1 MLILDWNKNSEE
13 ILRQGYYNTKRSVVA
28 EQTHLCQYWQEQ
40 GVSKE
45 EAYETWCLLGSPQVI
60 ACFSKGELR
69 EQFNYFWEAAIKFGY
84 NKKYIYGLSQK
95 EYDYIDSLDV
105 DAEYKKF
112 LYKLAEYCRTY
123 GEGNRFS
130 CGQVVWNALVKGER
144 HHSTEAREQKMAAWN
159 EKYGLYQV
167 RVYQE
172 PAESKSRNRVT
183 LNYLD
188 TEGEPVFFGEFVSH
202 KRVCDVCG
210 KQFEVMV
217 QGKTNHCPE
226 CQKKIRGKDRHRK
239 TSTTTC

>member
-1 MLILDWNKNSEE
+1 MLILEKNKKTEE
-13 ILRQGYYNTKRSVVA
+13 VLKQAHYNTKRSVVA
-28 EQTHLCQYWQEQ
+28 EQTHLCQYWQEK
-40 GVSKE
+40 GIDKK

-84 NKKYIYGLSQK
+84 NKKYIYGLTQK
-95 EYDYIDSLDV
+95 EYEYIDSLDV
-105 DAEYKKF
+105 DAEYKNF
-112 LYKLAEYCRTY
+112 LYKLVEYCRTY

-130 CGQVVWNALVKGER
+130 CGQVVWNALVKGNR
-144 HHSTEAREQKMAAWN
+144 HHSTESRERKMAVWN
-159 EKYGLYQV
+159 EKYRLYQV
-167 RVYQE
+167 SAYQE
-172 PAESKSRNRVT
+172 PAESKSRNRVI
-183 LNYLD
+183 LHYLD

-226 CQKKIRGKDRHRK
+226 CQKKIRRKDRHRK